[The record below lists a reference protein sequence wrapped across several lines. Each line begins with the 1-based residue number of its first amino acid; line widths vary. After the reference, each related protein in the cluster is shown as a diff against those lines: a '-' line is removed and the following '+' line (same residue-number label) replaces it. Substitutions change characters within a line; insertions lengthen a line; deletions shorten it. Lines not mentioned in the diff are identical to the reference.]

1 MHDAVKDG
9 FSKRAVVATE
19 LVVPS
24 AGIVLGAEDRGGF
37 LPSSVEQFQD
47 VMLFRFR
54 RLQSPPPVKRV
65 ARDAGYKPALLGC
78 ASRRWLSLS
87 AMRILFTQPS
97 HSSVQAI
104 LLLTRRYPL
113 RGIVTTW
120 H

>member
-87 AMRILFTQPS
+87 AVWEVSPTLSIQPRSS
-97 HSSVQAI
+97 HIAFNSSLA
-104 LLLTRRYPL
+104 P
-113 RGIVTTW
+113 
-120 H
+120 